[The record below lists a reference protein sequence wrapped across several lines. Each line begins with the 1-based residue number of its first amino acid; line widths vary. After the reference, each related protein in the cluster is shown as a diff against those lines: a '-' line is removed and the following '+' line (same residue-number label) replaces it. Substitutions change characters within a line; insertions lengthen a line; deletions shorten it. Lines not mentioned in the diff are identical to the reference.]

1 MKLFKKWLKGSAPE
15 GRKDDHSSAFA
26 EETPA
31 RESNGQNLIGQD
43 RKILVVDDNEVVL
56 KAFELK
62 FSALGFEV
70 FKATEGA
77 AAVSCARHEKPDVIV
92 LDINFPPDVGSSGLQ
107 WDGFNI
113 MQWLQRFKDVAN
125 IPVIIITSGDPEKL
139 KTRALD
145 SGAVAFFQKPINH
158 EELLVSIRR
167 SLQPKPQAA

>member
-1 MKLFKKWLKGSAPE
+1 MKLFGKWLKGSSPDAKKVENTFAVEAP
-15 GRKDDHSSAFA
+15 AA
-26 EETPA
+26 AT
-31 RESNGQNLIGQD
+31 NGQEPIGQN
-43 RKILVVDDNEVVL
+43 RKILVVDDNQVVL

-62 FSALGFEV
+62 FNALGFEV
-70 FKATEGA
+70 FKATDGA

-113 MQWLQRFKDVAN
+113 MQWLQRFKEVAE

-139 KTRALD
+139 KNRALS

-158 EELLVSIRR
+158 EELLVSVRR
-167 SLQPKPQAA
+167 ALRAKPQVA